1 MKSGGCDDADM
12 DAVYGL
18 PPEVVAERTGVD
30 VSTARRWKAGT
41 TRLPKAARLI
51 LQADL
56 GCFSPEWAGWRLEG
70 QDLVSPEGWRIAR
83 GQVMNVPLMRQQLA
97 GYQTELRKLQTA
109 VAMPQMEDQPLP
121 DDVSYSR
128 LYGA

>member
-1 MKSGGCDDADM
+1 METL
-12 DAVYGL
+12 YGMSAEL
-18 PPEVVAERTGVD
+18 IAERAGVD

-41 TRLPKAARLI
+41 TRLPTAVRLI

-56 GCFSPEWAGWRLEG
+56 GCFSTEWAGWRLDG

-97 GYQTELRKLQTA
+97 AYATELRRLQKPEE
-109 VAMPQMEDQPLP
+109 VVIEDQPLP
-121 DDVSYSR
+121 DTWDIPK
-128 LYGA
+128 LA